1 MPTLRAGCAALNV
14 ALNPTQ
20 ARHLHAFME
29 LLLQQRGRI
38 NLTGVRDC
46 AQAERL
52 LLLESIATV
61 VAVPE
66 LRAGTG
72 ENEAHR
78 LLDIGTGGGIPG
90 IPLALAFPH
99 LSVTLLEATRKKVDF
114 LEHAIRALAIENIT
128 TLWARAEELAHAVE
142 HREEYD
148 VVSVRAVGSL
158 ATVAELALPYCR
170 IGGLLV
176 TFKTLPLAGEVEE
189 ARYAIDVLGGGDV
202 CITPFDLPELPAR
215 HCLVTIRKAACT
227 PKQYP
232 RRSGRPARKPLI
244 KP

>member
-1 MPTLRAGCAALNV
+1 MK
-14 ALNPTQ
+14 
-20 ARHLHAFME
+20 

-38 NLTGVRDC
+38 NLTGVRDP

-66 LRAGTG
+66 LRAGTKD
-72 ENEAHR
+72 NKAHR
-78 LLDIGTGGGIPG
+78 LLDLGTGGGIPG

-114 LEHAIRALAIENIT
+114 LAHAIRALTIENAAP
-128 TLWARAEELAHAVE
+128 LWGRAEDLAHSAE
-142 HREEYD
+142 HREQYD
-148 VVSVRAVGSL
+148 VVTVRAVGSL
-158 ATVAELALPYCR
+158 ATAAELALPYCR
-170 IGGLLV
+170 TGGLLV

-189 ARYAIDVLGGGDV
+189 ARHAIDVLGGRNV
-202 CITPFDLPELPAR
+202 CITPFELPELPAQ
-215 HCLVTIRKAACT
+215 HCLVTVRKTAPT

-232 RRSGRPARKPLI
+232 RRSGRPARRPLI
-244 KP
+244 GP

>member
-1 MPTLRAGCAALNV
+1 MN
-14 ALNPTQ
+14 
-20 ARHLHAFME
+20 
-29 LLLQQRGRI
+29 LLLQQRGRV
-38 NLTGVRDC
+38 NLTGVRDP

-66 LRAGTG
+66 LRAGTDD
-72 ENEAHR
+72 NRAYR
-78 LLDIGTGGGIPG
+78 LLDVGTGGGIPG

-99 LSVTLLEATRKKVDF
+99 LSVTLLEATCKKVDF
-114 LEHAIRALAIENIT
+114 LEHAVRALTIKNAAP
-128 TLWARAEELAHAVE
+128 LWGRAEELAHTAE
-142 HREEYD
+142 HRELFD
-148 VVSVRAVGSL
+148 VVTVRAVGSL

-189 ARYAIDVLGGGDV
+189 ARHAIGVLGGGDV
-202 CITPFDLPELPAR
+202 CITPFDLPELPAQ
-215 HCLVTIRKAACT
+215 HCLVTVRKTTRT

-244 KP
+244 RP